1 MTVERTVPSRTAT
14 RRRIAQA
21 VLLALGAGAA
31 AQVHALPSGG
41 EVSAGQAAISQSGA
55 RMTIHQAT
63 PKAAIDWQGFSIGAQ
78 ETVQFVQPGAAA
90 IALNRVL
97 GQDPSLI
104 LGRLDANGQVFLL
117 NPNGVLFGHG
127 AQVNVGGI
135 VASTL
140 SLSNEDFLAGRYRFG
155 GAGGGTVVNRGAIT
169 AADGGYVALL
179 GPRVSN
185 EGVITARLGTV
196 ALAAGEQTTLTLAGQ
211 QLLAVAVDRDAV
223 GALAA
228 NRQLIQADGGQVIM
242 TAKARDALLDTVVN
256 NAGVIEAR
264 SVGVK
269 NGVVTLDGGPAGIT
283 AVSGRIDASGLAA
296 GETGGRVVITGDKVA
311 LMPGASIDASGDA
324 GGGAVLVGGDW
335 QGGNA
340 AVRNAGQTFVAD
352 GARIRADA
360 VAEGDGGR
368 VVVWADNATRY
379 YGDISGRGGAAGG
392 DGGQVEVSGKQSLD
406 FRGGVDVSAPAG
418 TGGRL
423 LLDPQDIVLNNS
435 VQAPP
440 PNNAPGTP
448 DVAFSDPPA
457 AGTTTVEIA
466 DVVGFS
472 ELYLQATR
480 DITVANDLTMNADGS
495 VRFEAGRDINVN
507 ASVTVSGTGAIRLT
521 ADADFSGSGG
531 PASNNDGAIRRGAV
545 GNTLTQAA
553 GTMQLQGADGV
564 TATVSAPNVT
574 VVNTASGNVDVTN
587 TAAGGAIALG
597 NVASGNLT
605 LATSNGAVTDT
616 GTVTSTGQVNIAA
629 GAAGDVTLDS
639 AANNFANV
647 VVAGRNVT
655 LRDGNA
661 IDFDNGA
668 STVAGNL
675 VVTAGGNVTQQGD
688 APLGVTGTTTINVP
702 STADVVLNN
711 AGNDF
716 GGAVSVPLA
725 NDVTLRDA
733 NALVLGPIRTQNNG
747 GDVGSLGVTAAG
759 AITQTGRLDI
769 ANTAAFT
776 AGAGND
782 ITLTDPANN
791 FRTSVRIVSG
801 NNVALTDTNALV
813 FGGGTS
819 DVSGDLALTTGG
831 NVTQTSDLRVA
842 GTATFA
848 AGTANVNLNRAG
860 NRFATVAVASGNNV
874 TLRDGQAN
882 LVLAA
887 SSVSGNL
894 GITGVGPLTQT
905 GAVTVGGTTAL
916 NVGNGNDIT
925 LTDAGNDF
933 QTTVRIVNG
942 RNVALTDANAL
953 TFGGGTSNVAGPLTA
968 VAGGAIAQTSDLRVT
983 GVASFDAGA
992 GNDITLDRTANR
1004 FTTVTVVSGRDV
1016 SIRENNGNL
1025 DLGSMNVSGGLT
1037 VVATGNLTDSG
1048 TLSVAGDASFK
1059 VLNNAARNI
1068 TLNNAGSAYGTV
1080 SVQKRNAADTADT
1093 AGTLTVVEAG
1103 AMAAQLVR
1111 TTGAANLTAS
1121 GGVDLGTV
1129 NAGTLTVNA
1138 GGAVT
1143 QSGAATVT
1151 GPTSVSSGANPIT
1164 LDAANDFGGN
1174 VTVASTAGAVLVN
1187 DVNNLQLGA
1196 SSVST
1201 LTAVAGGNLVVNGT
1215 LTASGAGD
1223 SIVLVAGPTANG
1235 TSAFVNNVGAG
1246 ALAVPVG
1253 GRWLIYSQDP
1263 ALDTQGGLVA
1273 GGALPNLYN
1282 RTFNGNPPATI
1293 TQAGRHFIYSY
1304 QPLLTVTAD
1313 DKGKVYGDPLP
1324 VFTATI
1330 TGLVNGDTAA
1340 AYSGA
1345 PALTTAATATSPVA
1359 GSPYAINAA
1368 QGTLASDAGYG
1379 FTFVDG
1385 QLTITPRPIALTAD
1399 NQSKVYGNPDPALTF
1414 TVGGSGLAGGDT
1426 IGTVFSGALARAPG
1440 ETVAG
1445 SPYAI
1450 TQGTL
1455 TANGNYSVTTF
1466 TDGQLT
1472 ITQRPITVAADNLSK
1487 VYGDPDPA
1495 LTFTVG
1501 GSGLAGGDTIA
1512 TVFSGGLA
1520 RDPGETVAGSP
1531 YAINQGTLAANGNY
1545 SITAY
1550 TAGALTIDARPITV
1564 TADPGQTKVY
1574 GDPDPAVF
1582 TYALTAGSLVG
1593 GDSLS
1598 GALDRV
1604 AGENAGSYAI
1614 QQGTL
1619 TAGPNYALTYV
1630 GDNFVITPRP
1640 ITVTADPGQ
1649 AKIYG
1654 EADPLPFGYSL
1665 TAGSLVGG
1673 DSFSG
1678 ALDRVAGENVGNYA
1692 IQQGTLTAGTNY
1704 ALTYVGDT
1712 LAITARPITVT
1723 AGAGQTKVYGEADPL
1738 PFTYAVAGG
1747 PGTTGSAIV
1756 AGDSLTGALDRV
1768 AGENV
1773 GNYAIQ
1779 QGTLAASPAGNYTL
1793 TFVTADF
1800 VITPATL
1807 TYLADAINSFVGLP
1821 LPSFTGTV
1829 TGFKGTDT
1837 LPSATTGTLLFSTT
1851 VSNTLVPGVY
1861 PVLGSGLAANNG
1873 NYVFVQAPGNATA
1886 FTVAGAAQNAQLDA
1900 ARSQRLAQCEGEQ
1913 GLADPLA
1920 SLPCRVPGDDGG
1932 RLPPATATP
1941 WLAVDGAGLRLP
1953 DGVQ

>member
-1 MTVERTVPSRTAT
+1 MSKPLT

-31 AQVHALPSGG
+31 LPAIALPTGG
-41 EVSAGQAAISQSGA
+41 EVSAGQAAISQSGG

-63 PKAAIDWQGFSIGAQ
+63 PKAAINWQGFNIGAQ
-78 ETVQFVQPGAAA
+78 ESVQFVQPGASA

-117 NPNGVLFGHG
+117 NPNGVLFGPG

-140 SLSNEDFLAGRYRFG
+140 SLSDDDFLAGRYRFA
-155 GAGGGTVVNRGAIT
+155 GAGGGSVANQGTIT
-169 AADGGYVALL
+169 AAEGGYVALL
-179 GPRVSN
+179 APQVAN
-185 EGVITARLGTV
+185 EGVIAARLGTV
-196 ALAAGEQTTLTLAGQ
+196 ALAAGEQVTLTLAGQ
-211 QLLAVAVDRDAV
+211 QLLSVAVDRDAV
-223 GALAA
+223 AALAS
-228 NRQLIQADGGQVIM
+228 NRQLIQADGGRVIL
-242 TAKARDALLDTVVN
+242 TASARDALLDTVVN
-256 NAGVIEAR
+256 NSGVIEAR
-264 SVGVK
+264 SVSVR
-269 NGVVTLDGGPAGIT
+269 NGVVTLDGGASGIT
-283 AVSGRIDASGLAA
+283 AVSGAIDVAGAAA
-296 GETGGRVVITGDKVA
+296 GEKGGRVVVTGDKVA
-311 LMPGASIDASGDA
+311 LMPGARIDASGDA
-324 GGGAVLVGGDW
+324 GGGTVLVGGDW
-335 QGGNA
+335 QGANA
-340 AVRNAGQTFVAD
+340 AVRNAAQTFVAD
-352 GARIRADA
+352 GARVRADA
-360 VAEGDGGR
+360 ASGGDGGK
-368 VVVWADNATRY
+368 VVVWADDATRY
-379 YGDISGRGGAAGG
+379 YGDISARGGATGG
-392 DGGQVEVSGKQSLD
+392 DGGQVEVSGKQTLD

-423 LLDPQDIVLNNS
+423 LLDPQDIVLNNTA
-435 VQAPP
+435 QTPP

-448 DVAFSDPPA
+448 DIAFGDPPA
-457 AGTTTVEIA
+457 AGATTVEIA

-507 ASVTVSGTGAIRLT
+507 ANVTVSGTGAIRLT

-605 LATSNGAVTDT
+605 LATADGAISDT

-647 VVAGRNVT
+647 VVAGRDVT
-655 LRDGNA
+655 LRDVNA

-668 STVAGNL
+668 SSVAGNL

-688 APLGVTGTTTINVP
+688 APLSVTGTTTVNVP
-702 STADVVLNN
+702 NTADVVLNN
-711 AGNDF
+711 ANNDF
-716 GGAVSVPLA
+716 GGAVSIPLA

-759 AITQTGRLDI
+759 AITQTGRLDV

-831 NVTQTSDLRVA
+831 NVTQSSDLRVA

-887 SSVSGNL
+887 STVSGNL
-894 GITGVGPLTQT
+894 STRVDNGPLTQT

-916 NVGNGNDIT
+916 DVRGGNDIT
-925 LTDAGNDF
+925 LTDASNDF

-942 RNVALTDANAL
+942 RNVALTDANTL
-953 TFGGGTSNVAGPLTA
+953 TFGGGTSNVTGTLTA

-1025 DLGSMNVSGGLT
+1025 DLGAMNVSGGLT

-1048 TLSVAGDASFK
+1048 TLAVAGDASFK

-1080 SVQKRNAADTADT
+1080 SVQARNGADTANT
-1093 AGTLTVVEAG
+1093 AGTLTLVEAG
-1103 AMAAQLVR
+1103 AMDAQLVQ

-1121 GGVDLGTV
+1121 GGVNLGTV
-1129 NAGTLTVNA
+1129 NAGTLTVSA

-1143 QSGAATVT
+1143 QTGPATVT
-1151 GPTSVSSGANPIT
+1151 GATSVAAGGNPIT

-1174 VTVASTAGAVLVN
+1174 VTLSNTAGAVLVN

-1196 SSVST
+1196 SSAST
-1201 LTAVAGGNLVVNGT
+1201 LTAIAGGDLVVNGT

-1235 TSAFVNNVGAG
+1235 TSAFVNNAGAG

-1253 GRWLIYSQDP
+1253 GRWLIYSQNP
-1263 ALDTQGGLVA
+1263 ALDTRGGLVA
-1273 GGALPNLYN
+1273 GGTLPNLYN
-1282 RTFNGNPPATI
+1282 RTFNGDPPATV
-1293 TQAGRHFIYSY
+1293 TQPGRHFIYSY

-1313 DKGKVYGDPLP
+1313 DKAKVYGDPLP
-1324 VFTATI
+1324 AFTATI

-1368 QGTLASDAGYG
+1368 QGTLASEAGYG

-1385 QLTITPRPIALTAD
+1385 QLTVTPRPIAVTAD

-1426 IGTVFSGALARAPG
+1426 IGTVFSGMLARAPG

-1450 TQGTL
+1450 NQGTL
-1455 TANGNYSVTTF
+1455 AANGNYSVTSF

-1472 ITQRPITVAADNLSK
+1472 ITQRPITVTADNLNK

-1495 LTFTVG
+1495 LTFAVG
-1501 GSGLAGGDTIA
+1501 GSGLAGGDTIG
-1512 TVFSGGLA
+1512 TVFSGGLV

-1545 SITAY
+1545 SITGY

-1593 GDSLS
+1593 GDSFG
-1598 GALDRV
+1598 GALDRA

-1619 TAGPNYALTYV
+1619 SAGPNYALTYV
-1630 GDNFVITPRP
+1630 GDDFVITPRP

-1649 AKIYG
+1649 TKIYG

-1665 TAGSLVGG
+1665 TAGSLVG
-1673 DSFSG
+1673 
-1678 ALDRVAGENVGNYA
+1678 
-1692 IQQGTLTAGTNY
+1692 
-1704 ALTYVGDT
+1704 
-1712 LAITARPITVT
+1712 
-1723 AGAGQTKVYGEADPL
+1723 
-1738 PFTYAVAGG
+1738 
-1747 PGTTGSAIV
+1747 
-1756 AGDSLTGALDRV
+1756 GDSLTGALDRV

-1779 QGTLAASPAGNYTL
+1779 QGTLSAGTNYALSYVGDTLAITARPITVTADPGQGKVYGDPDPLPFTYTVAGGPGTTGSAIVAGDSLTGAISRAAGENVGAYAINQGTLAASAPGNYAL
-1793 TFVTADF
+1793 TFVPDSF

-1807 TYLADAINSFVGLP
+1807 TYVADPASAFVGVP
-1821 LPSFTGTV
+1821 LPAFTGTV
-1829 TGFKGTDT
+1829 TGFRFADT
-1837 LPSATTGTLLFSTT
+1837 LAGATTGTLLFFTT
-1851 VSNTLVPGVY
+1851 AADTLTPGVY

-1886 FTVAGAAQNAQLDA
+1886 FIVAGAGQVEALDA
-1900 ARSQRLAQCEGEQ
+1900 ARSQRITRCEGEQ

-1920 SLPCRVPGDDGG
+1920 TLPCRVPGDHGEP
-1932 RLPPATATP
+1932 LPAPGATP
-1941 WLAVDGAGLRLP
+1941 WLAVEGAGLNLP
-1953 DGVQ
+1953 PGVR

>member
-1 MTVERTVPSRTAT
+1 MT
-14 RRRIAQA
+14 RRRIAEA
-21 VLLALGAGAA
+21 VLLGFGLG
-31 AQVHALPSGG
+31 HALQAPALPTGG
-41 EVSAGQAAISQSGA
+41 QVTAGRAAISQSGA
-55 RMTIHQAT
+55 QMTIRQAT
-63 PKAAIDWQGFSIGAQ
+63 PKAAIDWQAFGIGAG
-78 ETVQFVQPGAAA
+78 ESVQFVQPGASA

-97 GQDPSLI
+97 GQDPSVI
-104 LGRLDANGQVFLL
+104 LGRLSANGQVFLL
-117 NPNGVLFGHG
+117 NPNGVLFGSG

-140 SLSNEDFLAGRYRFG
+140 SLSNDDFMAGSYRFT
-155 GAGGGTVVNRGAIT
+155 GASGGTVVNQGTIT
-169 AADGGYVALL
+169 AAEGGYVALL
-179 GPRVSN
+179 APQVAN

-196 ALAAGEQTTLTLAGQ
+196 ALAAGDQVTLTLSGN
-211 QLLAVAVDRDAV
+211 QLLSVAVDQDTV

-228 NRQLIQADGGQVIM
+228 NRQLIQADGGQVIL

-264 SVGVK
+264 SVSVQ
-269 NGVVTLDGGPAGIT
+269 NGVVTLDGGPSGIT
-283 AVSGRIDASGLAA
+283 VVSGRIDAGGLAA
-296 GETGGRVVITGDKVA
+296 GETGGRVIVTGDKVA

-324 GGGAVLVGGDW
+324 GGGTVLVGGDW

-340 AVRNAGQTFVAD
+340 AVRNAGQAFVAD
-352 GARIRADA
+352 GALVRADA
-360 VAEGDGGR
+360 VSVGDGGK
-368 VVVWADNATRY
+368 VVVWADGATRY
-379 YGDISGRGGAAGG
+379 YGDISARGGATGG
-392 DGGQVEVSGKQSLD
+392 DGGQVEVSGKQTLD

-423 LLDPQDIVLNNS
+423 LLDPQDIVLNNTA
-435 VQAPP
+435 QTPP
-440 PNNAPGTP
+440 PNNAPGPP
-448 DVAFSDPPA
+448 DSAFNDPPA
-457 AGTTTVEIA
+457 AGATTVEIA
-466 DVVGFS
+466 DVVGYS

-507 ASVTVSGTGAIRLT
+507 ANVTVSGAGTIRLT

-531 PASNNDGAIRRGAV
+531 AASNNDGAIRRGAV
-545 GNTLTQAA
+545 GNTLTQAS

-574 VVNTASGNVDVTN
+574 VVNAASGNVDVTN

-605 LATSNGAVTDT
+605 LATANGAITDT
-616 GTVTSTGQVNIAA
+616 GTVTSSGQINIAA

-647 VVAGRNVT
+647 VVSGRNVT
-655 LRDGNA
+655 LRDTNA

-675 VVTAGGNVTQQGD
+675 VVTAGGSVTQQGD
-688 APLGVTGTTTINVP
+688 APLSVAGTTTINVP
-702 STADVVLNN
+702 NTADVTLNN
-711 AGNDF
+711 AANDF

-782 ITLTDPANN
+782 ITLTNPANN

-819 DVSGDLALTTGG
+819 DVSGDLTLTTGG

-842 GTATFA
+842 GTATFT

-860 NRFATVAVASGNNV
+860 NRFATVGVISGNNV

-887 SSVSGNL
+887 STVSGNL

-916 NVGNGNDIT
+916 NVGTGNDIT

-942 RNVALTDANAL
+942 RNVALTDATGL
-953 TFGGGTSNVAGPLTA
+953 TFGGGTSNVTGALTA
-968 VAGGAIAQTSDLRVT
+968 ISGGPISQTADLRVT

-1004 FTTVTVVSGRDV
+1004 FTTITVVSGRDV

-1025 DLGSMNVSGGLT
+1025 DLGSMNVSGDLT

-1068 TLNNAGSAYGTV
+1068 TLNNAGSTYGTV
-1080 SVQKRNAADTADT
+1080 SVQKRNAADTANS
-1093 AGTLTVVEAG
+1093 AGTLTVVESG
-1103 AMAAQLVR
+1103 ATNAQLVQ

-1121 GGVDLGTV
+1121 GGVNLGTV
-1129 NAGTLTVNA
+1129 NAGSLTVNA

-1143 QSGAATVT
+1143 QTGAATVT
-1151 GPTSVSSGANPIT
+1151 GTTSVSSGANPIT

-1174 VTVASTAGAVLVN
+1174 VTVSNTAGAVRVN

-1223 SIVLVAGPTANG
+1223 SIVLVAGPVANG
-1235 TSAFVNNVGAG
+1235 TSAFVNNAGAG

-1253 GRWLIYSQDP
+1253 GRWLIYSQNP
-1263 ALDTQGGLVA
+1263 ALDNRGGLVA
-1273 GGALPNLYN
+1273 GGVLPNLYN
-1282 RTFNGNPPATI
+1282 RTFNGDPPATI
-1293 TQAGRHFIYSY
+1293 TQPGRHFIYAY
-1304 QPLLTVTAD
+1304 QPLLTATAD
-1313 DKGKVYGDPLP
+1313 DKVKVYGDPLP
-1324 VFTATI
+1324 AFTATI

-1340 AYSGA
+1340 AYTGA

-1368 QGTLASDAGYG
+1368 QGTLTSEAGYG

-1385 QLTITPRPIALTAD
+1385 QLTVTPRPITVTAD
-1399 NQSKVYGNPDPALTF
+1399 DQSKVYGNADPALTV
-1414 TVGGSGLAGGDT
+1414 TVGGSGYAPGDSAA
-1426 IGTVFSGALARAPG
+1426 TVFSGALARAPG

-1455 TANGNYSVTTF
+1455 AANGNYSVTTF

-1472 ITQRPITVAADNLSK
+1472 ITQRPITVTADNLNK

-1495 LTFTVG
+1495 LTFAVG
-1501 GSGLAGGDTIA
+1501 GSGLAGGDAIG
-1512 TVFSGGLA
+1512 TVFSGALV

-1564 TADPGQTKVY
+1564 TADAGQTKVY

-1582 TYALTAGSLVG
+1582 TYTLTAGSLVG
-1593 GDSLS
+1593 GDGFS
-1598 GALDRV
+1598 GALDRA

-1619 TAGPNYALTYV
+1619 TAGVNYALTYV

-1649 AKIYG
+1649 TKVYG

-1665 TAGSLVGG
+1665 TAGSLVGS
-1673 DSFSG
+1673 DSRTG
-1678 ALDRVAGENVGNYA
+1678 ALDRAAGENVGGYA
-1692 IQQGTLTAGTNY
+1692 IQQGTLDASTNY
-1704 ALTYVGDT
+1704 TLSYVGDT
-1712 LAITARPITVT
+1712 FAITARPITVT
-1723 AGAGQTKVYGEADPL
+1723 ADAGQTKVYGEADPL
-1738 PFTYAVAGG
+1738 PFTYTVTGG

-1756 AGDSLTGALDRV
+1756 AGDSLTGALDRA

-1773 GNYAIQ
+1773 GGYAIQ
-1779 QGTLAASPAGNYTL
+1779 QGTLDASAPGNYAL
-1793 TFVTADF
+1793 TFVPADF

-1807 TYLADAINSFVGLP
+1807 TYVADPATAFVGTP
-1821 LPSFTGTV
+1821 LPPFSGSV
-1829 TGFKGTDT
+1829 TGFRFADT
-1837 LPSATTGTLLFSTT
+1837 LGSATAGTLLFTT
-1851 VSNTLVPGVY
+1851 TASNTLTPGVY
-1861 PVLGSGLAANNG
+1861 PVNGSGLTANNG

-1886 FTVAGAAQNAQLDA
+1886 FTVAGAAQNVQLDA
-1900 ARSQRLAQCEGEQ
+1900 VRSQRLAQCDGEQ

-1920 SLPCRVPGDDGG
+1920 SLPCRVPADDGG
-1932 RLPPATATP
+1932 PLPSATATP
-1941 WLAVDGAGLRLP
+1941 WLAVQGGGVRLP
-1953 DGVQ
+1953 EGVQ